1 MSSYQ
6 ADIMRAEIS
15 YRQQKLQNEFRV
27 GGGRWERARAERRTE
42 RRPIRLGWTLRWVTR
57 RPRHT

>member
-6 ADIMRAEIS
+6 ADSMRAEIS
-15 YRQQKLQNEFRV
+15 YRQQKLRDEFRV

-42 RRPIRLGWTLRWVTR
+42 SQPARLGWTLRWASR
-57 RPRHT
+57 RPRHS